1 MQARMTARPAP
12 ALLWRWAGIAFSS
25 NHGKDTATACPGQ
38 RNLPGGGPKPSINSE
53 TQAQV
58 ILSEHDDTRSGA
70 EVLVDALRINAVER
84 IYCIPGESFLAALD
98 ALYDRSEISLVVCRN
113 EGGAA
118 FMAEAEGKLSGK
130 PGVCFVTRGPGATNA
145 SGGLHVAMQDST
157 PMILLIGQVARK
169 DLDRE
174 AFQEIDYRRMF
185 SEVAKWVAQIDDAA
199 RIPEYLNRA
208 FSVAT
213 AGRPGPVVLAL
224 PEDMLT
230 DRTAVKDARPTQP
243 VSINPSTRQ
252 VEQAGALLAAAE
264 RPLIIVGGSGW
275 SEATRLQLQ
284 QFAEASGIALLNSF
298 RCQDF
303 VDNEHPNYAGDL
315 GIGVNP
321 ALHRLVN
328 EADCLLVIG
337 ARLGEMTT
345 AGFSLIDIPC
355 PRQRLI
361 HVHPGADELG
371 HVYQAELAINAGS
384 QQFVAALAAA
394 GLKFTNSK
402 NWKRQT
408 GLAHRQYLDWNR
420 SITVP
425 GDLQLSEII
434 HGIREHTNSDTIVC
448 NGAGNNTSWL
458 HRFFRY
464 RRFRNQLAPTSGTMG
479 YGLPAAIAAK
489 LRHPD
494 RCVVAV
500 TGDGDFMMTGQ
511 ELATAMQYR
520 ANIVVIVVNNGIY
533 ATIRMHQEREYPGRV
548 IGTDMVNPDF
558 VALAEA
564 HGAHAERVDSAGQF
578 EAAFARS
585 LAAGKPALIEI
596 RFDANILTPT
606 ATVESMRAQAK

>member
-1 MQARMTARPAP
+1 M
-12 ALLWRWAGIAFSS
+12 S
-25 NHGKDTATACPGQ
+25 
-38 RNLPGGGPKPSINSE
+38 
-53 TQAQV
+53 TQNV
-58 ILSEHDDTRSGA
+58 TRSGA
-70 EVLVDALRINAVER
+70 EVLIDALRINDVER
-84 IYCIPGESFLAALD
+84 VYCIPGESYLAALD
-98 ALYDRSEISLVVCRN
+98 ALYDRSEISVIVCRN

-157 PMILLIGQVARK
+157 PMILLIGQIARK

-185 SEVAKWVAQIDDAA
+185 SEVAKWVAQIDDAD
-199 RIPEYLNRA
+199 RIPEYMNRA

-213 AGRPGPVVLAL
+213 SGRPGPVVLAL

-230 DRTAVKDARPTQP
+230 DLTEATDAKAVQLVTTSPAAEEIARCG
-243 VSINPSTRQ
+243 
-252 VEQAGALLAAAE
+252 EFLAAAE

-275 SEATRLQLQ
+275 SETTRLQLQ
-284 QFAEASGIALLNSF
+284 QYAETSGIALLNSF

-303 VDNEHPNYAGDL
+303 IDNEHQNYAGDL
-315 GIGVNP
+315 GIGFNP
-321 ALHRLVN
+321 EIHQLVK
-328 EADCLLVIG
+328 ESDCLLVIG

-355 PRQRLI
+355 PAQRLI
-361 HVHPGADELG
+361 HVHSGAEELG
-371 HVYQAELAINAGS
+371 HIYQPDLAINSSS
-384 QQFVAALAAA
+384 QHFIAALAASDVSFDNTPKWQQQSA
-394 GLKFTNSK
+394 
-402 NWKRQT
+402 Q
-408 GLAHRQYLDWNR
+408 AHQQYLAWNR

-425 GDLQLSEII
+425 GEVQLSDII
-434 HGIREHTNSDTIVC
+434 HSIRKLSGKDSILC

-464 RRFRNQLAPTSGTMG
+464 RQYRNQLAPTNGTMG

-489 LRHPD
+489 LRHPE

-500 TGDGDFMMTGQ
+500 TGDGDFLMTGQ
-511 ELATAMQYR
+511 ELATAMQYQ
-520 ANIVVIVVNNGIY
+520 ANIIVIVVNNGIY

-558 VALAEA
+558 VLLAEA
-564 HGAHAERVDSAGQF
+564 HGAHAERVVKTEQF
-578 EAAFARS
+578 EAAFTRC
-585 LAAGKPALIEI
+585 LAADKPSLIEVQL
-596 RFDANILTPT
+596 DANILTPT
-606 ATVESMRAQAK
+606 ATVDSLRAQAK